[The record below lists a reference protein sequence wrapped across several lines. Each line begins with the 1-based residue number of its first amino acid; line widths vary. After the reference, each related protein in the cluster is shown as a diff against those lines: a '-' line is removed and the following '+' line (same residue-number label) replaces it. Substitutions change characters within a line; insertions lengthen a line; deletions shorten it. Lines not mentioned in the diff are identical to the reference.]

1 MVLAYQLGRFIVRSL
16 TDLNTYSLTSVN
28 YTDQGTGSEVLADRY
43 QINGII
49 DTSDNVMTNIEKLCS
64 AGGSWLSYDIHQGKW
79 GVVINK
85 SDTSIASFDDSNI
98 IGSISISGTGIQDL
112 YNNVKAEFPHRD
124 IKDTLDFISIEIPDI
139 DRNDNEPDNILNLTY
154 DLVNEPIQAELLAF
168 IELKQSRVDLIINF
182 RTDFTK
188 INLNAGDVIDVTNS
202 RFNFTSK
209 LFRIISISELQN
221 DDGALQTEITALEYD
236 SDVYDESNLY
246 RYTRSDTNGIITIG
260 SIGVPGTP
268 QVTKYERDAR
278 PRILVESTSPTGVVE
293 GMEFWLSNDVGE
305 VESNRSYR
313 LIATRR
319 PAGGGVFTSGTEVEL
334 DYDALG
340 ESDFVIKTRGFNST
354 TVGSYSS
361 PSGLIEFVPEQVTDA
376 IGPNTT
382 AIDSTGNLLTTL
394 AVTALLNNLDKLLDL
409 GDSSAGGIFDKIF
422 QVFEDVTGYDLVGQA
437 TGGNLVVPASISVKD
452 EGANVTTSTSSI
464 NFTGDGVLVTGAASA
479 ATVTINGVTTN
490 SLINS
495 GVIPQAVSGV
505 GGFLRGELFPCLFG
519 SGTYAGAY
527 DTRQGIFTHTKLM
540 FATGTAIGS
549 VPNSTTSGTRS
560 ASVNMLNAGSTGSGT
575 HRFASKYKWR
585 IAAKTGSS
593 PYTYWIT
600 SDVTEPLIS
609 ISTIARSSN
618 QATIVTSSPHGITG
632 FGRVSIF
639 CESDTSFNTTYT
651 SVTVLTS
658 TSFRY
663 SNLGNTVTTISATGK
678 TIAHPQFPASTALT
692 SNPRWTGASVLDNRD
707 PKIFYSTCTY
717 NDTLT
722 LEQQSWSNWTELGSV
737 AIKYLAPDGSDYK
750 VDIEGYTAAL
760 ACTATTNPNFNDRS
774 FTVTIPENGIIA
786 FGITLY
792 DMSTSI
798 PPGTIVFSGNTILA
812 RRSND
817 VVTNYSFP
825 GYTPIS
831 GQTASLQ
838 YNLINTGNSVLPSYT
853 ISSLVDDSGQISD
866 IFESTDNLTVGN
878 VWPDDFQTPASAGPN
893 SANLFVAP
901 LTPELFA
908 FYGCPE
914 ISVVV

>member
-1 MVLAYQLGRFIVRSL
+1 MRSL

-124 IKDTLDFISIEIPDI
+124 IKDTLDFISIEIPDV

-188 INLNAGDVIDVTNS
+188 INLNAGDIIDVTNS

-278 PRILVESTSPTGVVE
+278 PRILIESTSPTGVVE

-305 VESNRSYR
+305 IESNRSYR

-409 GDSSAGGIFDKIF
+409 GDSSPGGIFDKIF

-490 SLINS
+490 NLINS

-505 GGFLRGELFPCLFG
+505 GGYLRGELFPCLFG
-519 SGTYAGAY
+519 SNTYAGAY

-560 ASVNMLNAGSTGSGT
+560 ASVNILNAGVTGTNT

-585 IAAKTGSS
+585 IVAKTTGS
-593 PYTYWIT
+593 PPGYYNYWIT
-600 SDVTEPLIS
+600 SDITEPLIS
-609 ISTIARSSN
+609 ISTITRSSN
-618 QATIVTSSPHGITG
+618 LATIVTSSPHGITG
-632 FGRVSIF
+632 SGPVSVF
-639 CESDTSFNTTYT
+639 CETDSTFNTTYNNA
-651 SVTVLTS
+651 VTILSS

-663 SNLGNTVTTISATGK
+663 SNTGNTQTTISATGK
-678 TIAHPQFPASTALT
+678 TIAHPESPASTALST
-692 SNPRWTGASVLDNRD
+692 NTLWTGASILDNRD

-737 AIKYLAPDGSDYK
+737 ATKFLAPDGSDYK
-750 VDIEGYTAAL
+750 VDIEGYSAAL

-792 DMSTSI
+792 DMSTAI
-798 PPGTIVFSGNTILA
+798 PPDTTVFSGNTILA
-812 RRSND
+812 RRSTD
-817 VVTNYSFP
+817 SVTSYSFP

-838 YNLINTGNSVLPSYT
+838 YNLINIGSTISPSYT
-853 ISSLVDDSGQISD
+853 VSSSATSGSTSD
-866 IFESTDNLTVGN
+866 AFSSTDNLTVGN
-878 VWPDDFQTPASAGPN
+878 VWPDNFQIPSGVSAGTGFG
-893 SANLFVAP
+893 NLFVAP
-901 LTPELFA
+901 STPELFA

-914 ISVVV
+914 ISIVI